1 MFNRARFNGARFNG
15 AGAGSIL
22 FSAAREPDF
31 RVLTLTPQQF
41 GVLVQMQDFSLRVAP
56 QSAAVTA
63 PPRAT
68 QLDVRKD

>member
-31 RVLTLTPQQF
+31 RVLTLSPQEF
-41 GVLVQMQDFSLRVAP
+41 ALLVQMQDFSLRVAP
-56 QSAAVTA
+56 QSAAVAA
-63 PPRAT
+63 PPRAM
-68 QLDVRKD
+68 QIEVRKD